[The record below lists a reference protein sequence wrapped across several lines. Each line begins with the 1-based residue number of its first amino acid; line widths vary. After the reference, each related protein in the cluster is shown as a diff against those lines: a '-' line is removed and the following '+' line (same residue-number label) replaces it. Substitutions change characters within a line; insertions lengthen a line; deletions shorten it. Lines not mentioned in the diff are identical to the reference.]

1 MPDKGMHSLNRVEEG
16 IAMDEKNF
24 YQNLFWYEVLL
35 NVLVLIVYD
44 PGRAFFGVTAW
55 IGVVLALLI
64 GVPAGLYLIFIRK
77 K

>member
-1 MPDKGMHSLNRVEEG
+1 MHSLNRVKEL
-16 IAMDEKNF
+16 ITMDGKKF
-24 YQNLFWYEVLL
+24 YRNLFWYEVLL
-35 NVLVLIVYD
+35 NVLVVTIYD

-64 GVPAGLYLIFIRK
+64 GVPAGLYLIFIWK